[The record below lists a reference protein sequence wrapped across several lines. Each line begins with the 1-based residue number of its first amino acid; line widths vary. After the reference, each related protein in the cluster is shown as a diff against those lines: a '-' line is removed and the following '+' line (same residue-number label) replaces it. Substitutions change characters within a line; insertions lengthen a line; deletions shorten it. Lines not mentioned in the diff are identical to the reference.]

1 MRRLA
6 ATIRLDL
13 RLQVRNGFYHAV
25 AFVLLCWF
33 VLLTQLPELDW
44 GYLLPAIV
52 FGNLVMVNF
61 YFVAGLLLLEK
72 SEGTLEAQIVTPL
85 SGWEYLTSKTVTL
98 AALAL
103 IEQFVVVWAAYGGG
117 FAGPAL
123 VSGTVLAAIVFT
135 LAGFVLVARYASI
148 NEYLFPSV
156 LFVMVLSLPLLHY
169 FDLWDTWLLYLHPL
183 RAPLV
188 LLAGAF
194 TPIPPWQF
202 AYGVLYSVLWAALL
216 LFASRRAYD
225 RFVVS
230 CGGGR

>member
-1 MRRLA
+1 MHRLA

-25 AFVLLCWF
+25 AFVLLCWL

-44 GYLLPAIV
+44 GYLLPAIA

-72 SEGTLEAQIVTPL
+72 GEGTLEAQIVTPL
-85 SGWEYLTSKTVTL
+85 SSWEYLVSKTVTL
-98 AALAL
+98 TALAL
-103 IEQFVVVWAAYGGG
+103 IEQLVIVWLAYGSG
-117 FAGPAL
+117 FAGAAL
-123 VSGTVLAAIVFT
+123 VSGTVLAAILYT
-135 LAGFVLVARYASI
+135 LAGLVLVARFESI

-169 FDLWDTWLLYLHPL
+169 FNVWDAWLLYLHPF

-188 LLAGAF
+188 LLTGAF
-194 TPIPPWQF
+194 KPIPPWQCD
-202 AYGVLYSVLWAALL
+202 YDVLYSAL
-216 LFASRRAYD
+216 
-225 RFVVS
+225 
-230 CGGGR
+230 